1 MKILGI
7 MFCVIFLLMFIFCK
21 VKVNGS
27 TDITIVQRAC
37 ACFFGSLLLTLILG
51 LPALGIIYLLGT

>member
-7 MFCVIFLLMFIFCK
+7 MFCVIFLLMFIFFK

-27 TDITIVQRAC
+27 TDITILQRIYAC
-37 ACFFGSLLLTLILG
+37 LIGSLLLTVILG
-51 LPALGIIYLLGT
+51 LPTLGIVYLLGL